1 MNDYLLHDY
10 LPAFAS
16 TVAVELGVAVLL
28 GFWSRRELLAVLGVN
43 FVTHPTLH
51 VILWAIFWTK
61 LAPLTWPVLTALEVM
76 VCVAEWWMLVWWPR
90 LPARRAGL
98 VSLAMNAASA
108 LLGLV
113 LVG

>member
-1 MNDYLLHDY
+1 MNDWLIQDY

-16 TVAVELGVAVLL
+16 TVALELGVAVLL

-43 FVTHPTLH
+43 LVTHPTLH
-51 VILWAIFWTK
+51 LILWTIFWTK
-61 LAPLTWPVLTALEVM
+61 LLPLTWPLLLALEVM
-76 VCVAEWWMLVWWPR
+76 VFLAEWALLARWLR

-98 VSLAMNAASA
+98 VSLAINAASA